1 MALINIRSKEE
12 KIIAKERERYHKA
25 MIAEEVENRKKDK
38 IAPENTAVSLQHI
51 NKIYDNH
58 IQAVYDFNLDIKP
71 KEFIVFV
78 GPSGCGKSTTLR
90 MIAGLEEI
98 TYGDLFIGP
107 DYVNDLQPKER
118 NIAMVF
124 QSYALYPHMTVFDNI
139 AFGLKMRGLPK
150 EEIKEKV
157 LKAAKILDLTDY
169 LDRKPA
175 NLSGGQCQ
183 RVALGRAI
191 VKDSQLFL
199 MDEPLSNLDAKLRVQ
214 MRSEIVKLHCELGTT
229 TIYVTHDQTEA
240 MTMATRIVCMNK
252 GYIQQIGTPIE
263 IYNKPAN
270 TFVASFIG
278 SPAMNLFTA
287 RYNQGV
293 IEMSSGQILKL
304 ADEVVKAH
312 DDFYD
317 AEIARLTD
325 LLGDMKSEIGTLDD
339 PSLKG
344 KELKKANERID
355 YLRLEIDKNIAVLR
369 EYEEIKATKV
379 HDITFGIRPE
389 DVIHN
394 DDITKKMNLS
404 EPFLAAVTVPELFGR
419 EYFVH
424 FNYGKDQ
431 IIAKVGTTT
440 QIKMGDEIEMRFNMD
455 ALHLFDLTSTK
466 AIY

>member
-1 MALINIRSKEE
+1 
-12 KIIAKERERYHKA
+12 
-25 MIAEEVENRKKDK
+25 
-38 IAPENTAVSLQHI
+38 
-51 NKIYDNH
+51 
-58 IQAVYDFNLDIKP
+58 
-71 KEFIVFV
+71 
-78 GPSGCGKSTTLR
+78 
-90 MIAGLEEI
+90 
-98 TYGDLFIGP
+98 
-107 DYVNDLQPKER
+107 
-118 NIAMVF
+118 
-124 QSYALYPHMTVFDNI
+124 
-139 AFGLKMRGLPK
+139 
-150 EEIKEKV
+150 
-157 LKAAKILDLTDY
+157 
-169 LDRKPA
+169 
-175 NLSGGQCQ
+175 
-183 RVALGRAI
+183 
-191 VKDSQLFL
+191 
-199 MDEPLSNLDAKLRVQ
+199 
-214 MRSEIVKLHCELGTT
+214 
-229 TIYVTHDQTEA
+229 A

-389 DVIHN
+389 DVIHK